1 MSQSPPP
8 PGETPDRIPDEPR
21 DDERHDAPWAPAG
34 GEPPQYGERV
44 PPPQYGQQ
52 APPQYG
58 QQAPPQYG
66 QQAPP
71 AYGQPPQQGQYGGQ
85 YGPGQAPYVALQT
98 PPVSVG
104 EAFRYAW
111 QAFKVNAGPW
121 VLAALVM
128 LVVSS
133 TGTSIERT
141 IRNAGAP
148 SGDAGWVMMT
158 FDPAASLVN
167 IIFTIINFAIG
178 AALVSAAL
186 RTVDGRRIQVGD
198 FLSVPNFLQALLAAV
213 LLSLA
218 MFVGILLLVIP
229 GLIIGVLGMFYL
241 HFAIDRRLSAVDS
254 LRASFVLVKDNLG
267 TAVLLILAALG
278 VVILG
283 ALALVVGLLVA
294 FPLVVIASAFVYR
307 RLTGGVVMV
316 PGSAG

>member
-8 PGETPDRIPDEPR
+8 PGESPDRIPDEPR

-34 GEPPQYGERV
+34 GQPPQYGQQVPPPQYGQQVPPPQYGQQV

-58 QQAPPQYG
+58 QHAPP
-66 QQAPP
+66 
-71 AYGQPPQQGQYGGQ
+71 
-85 YGPGQAPYVALQT
+85 VALQA

-111 QAFKVNAGPW
+111 QGFKVNAGPW

-241 HFAIDRRLSAVDS
+241 HFAIDRRLSAVDA

-267 TAVLLILAALG
+267 TAVLFILAALG